1 MLLGKRPRNP
11 MKRTTS
17 MSEITLDLNKST
29 DVAPRHTPCVGV
41 IGGFNHFNGL
51 LDQSNRVMMA
61 TDSPRI
67 QRRHSANCVQETSD
81 FLRACSLCKRPF
93 GPGHDIYM
101 YRGDSAF
108 CSLECRQQQMKRDDR
123 KGEKYFVASKKQVV
137 PPSPSRSQVAT
148 KGETVTAL

>member
-17 MSEITLDLNKST
+17 MSEITLDLNSST
-29 DVAPRHTPCVGV
+29 NAEPRHTPCVGV
-41 IGGFNHFNGL
+41 IGGFNGL
-51 LDQSNRVMMA
+51 LDQNNRVMMA

-67 QRRHSANCVQETSD
+67 QRRHSANCVQDTTD
-81 FLRACSLCKRPF
+81 FLRACSLCKCPF
-93 GPGHDIYM
+93 VPGHDIYM
-101 YRGDSAF
+101 YRGDSGF

-123 KGEKYFVASKKQVV
+123 KADKYSVASKKQVV
-137 PPSPSRSQVAT
+137 PRSSSRSQVAT